1 MLSAVLVDIQSANT
15 LPTRLV
21 QVKDIRDKALAME
34 LYLRQAKDPEPER
47 RACEI
52 RLRAERKAG
61 QLLAETE
68 MDRGGGDHRSR
79 QSTGGNLS
87 DLGISKYQTSRWQQ
101 EVGSRGGTPP
111 TLSRMLTLC

>member
-1 MLSAVLVDIQSANT
+1 
-15 LPTRLV
+15 
-21 QVKDIRDKALAME
+21 ME

-87 DLGISKYQTSRWQQ
+87 DLGISKYSPPAGSKRWGRAVEPHQPFPECLHYVDTAALEISQQ
-101 EVGSRGGTPP
+101 PAP
-111 TLSRMLTLC
+111 ILLSH